1 MYNWSLAALA
11 AAALAVAPMAADA
24 HGPSRQKVTETVA
37 VAAAPDAVWARI
49 GNFQDMSWHP
59 AVAQTTGEGGNAIDA
74 TRELRLGDPQ
84 GPTIDE
90 VLYKYDA
97 AKRTYSYRIEQV
109 ELTTLPVSNYSAH
122 LTVKDGPNG
131 GSVIEWR
138 GAFYRGFP
146 NNDPPPELSDEAVV
160 NAVTSVYRLG
170 LDALQAEFGAAN

>member
-1 MYNWSLAALA
+1 MHNWSLAALA

-37 VAAAPDAVWARI
+37 VAAAPDVVWARI
-49 GNFQDMSWHP
+49 GDFQDMSWHP
-59 AVAQTTGEGGNAIDA
+59 AVAQTTGEGGNAVDA

-97 AKRTYSYRIEQV
+97 AKRTYSYRITEV

-122 LTVKDGPNG
+122 LTVKDGANG

-138 GAFYRGFP
+138 GAFYRGYP
-146 NNDPPPELSDEAVV
+146 NNDPPPELSDEAAVA
-160 NAVTSVYRLG
+160 AVTSVYRLG
-170 LDALQAEFGAAN
+170 LDALLAEFGAAN